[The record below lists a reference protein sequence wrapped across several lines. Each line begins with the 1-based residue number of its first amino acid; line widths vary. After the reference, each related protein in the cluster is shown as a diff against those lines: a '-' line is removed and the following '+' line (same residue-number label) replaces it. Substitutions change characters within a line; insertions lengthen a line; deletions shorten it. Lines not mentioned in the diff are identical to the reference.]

1 MQSKMHRDIGLVGLT
16 FVAVSG
22 IIGSGWL
29 FAPLLAVQHAGPAA
43 IVAWLIGGVAML
55 LLALTF
61 AEISAMLPV
70 PGGIARV
77 PQFSHG
83 NVVSMA
89 MGWSGWVG
97 YSTTAPIEV
106 EAMLR
111 YLAPHM
117 DWLYT
122 TPGSGVLSWP
132 GVAAAALLLAVFTV
146 INAFGVKFFT
156 YVNSTITWAKLG
168 IPLLVMVLFLASRFE
183 TANFTAQG
191 GFAPL
196 GITGIL
202 GAISSGGIIFSYIGF
217 RHAID
222 MAGEVKNPGT
232 TIPVALILSV
242 LICFVVY
249 GGLQVAFIGA
259 LSPEDLAKGW
269 AALSLPGDLGP
280 LSGLAAALGLVW
292 LVSLLNVGAVI
303 GPFGGGLVA
312 VGSNARLAF
321 ALAENGFFPKIFTRI
336 SALGVPL
343 PALILNLVFASLA
356 FILLPFSEVV
366 QLNSAAIVL
375 SFVVGPV
382 AVVALRTL
390 LPHAE
395 RPLRIPAVQA
405 VAIVSFVVA
414 TLIIYWSGWDT
425 IWRLGICLAVGLV
438 LFVIH
443 ARTRAAGA
451 LDVDEAL
458 WLAPYLLGIAIVS
471 YLGAFGGINVLPL
484 GVDMAVLTALSAAS
498 FYYAIRSRLSQA
510 KFNRYMAEEQVME
523 KLALDGP
530 AVTPIAEFGSG
541 RAD

>member
-1 MQSKMHRDIGLVGLT
+1 MGKMHREIGLIGLT

-29 FAPLLAVQHAGPAA
+29 FAPLLAAQHAGPAA
-43 IVAWLIGGVAML
+43 LIAWVIGGFAML

-117 DWLYT
+117 NWLYT
-122 TPGSGVLSWP
+122 TPGSGVLSW
-132 GVAAAALLLAVFTV
+132 GGVVAAACLLAVFTI

-168 IPLLVMVLFLASRFE
+168 IPLLVMVVFLASRFE
-183 TANFTAQG
+183 PSNFSAEG
-191 GFAPL
+191 GFAPMGL
-196 GITGIL
+196 AGIL

-242 LICFVVY
+242 IICFVIY
-249 GGLQVAFIGA
+249 GGLQLAFTGA
-259 LSPEDLAKGW
+259 LAPEDLTKGW
-269 AALSLPGDLGP
+269 AGLAVPGDFGP
-280 LSGLAAALGLVW
+280 LSGMAAALGLLW
-292 LVSLLNVGAVI
+292 MVSLLNVGAVI

-336 SALGVPL
+336 SAWGVPL

-356 FILLPFSEVV
+356 FVLLPFSEVV

-375 SFVVGPV
+375 SFVVGPL

-390 LPHAE
+390 LPDAD
-395 RPLRIPAVQA
+395 RPLRIPAVKT
-405 VAIVSFVVA
+405 VALVSFVVC

-438 LFVIH
+438 LFLLH
-443 ARTRAAGA
+443 ARTRETGA
-451 LDVDEAL
+451 LDAAEAA
-458 WLAPYLLGIAIVS
+458 WLVPYLLGIAVIS
-471 YLGAFGGINVLPL
+471 YLGAFGGIDVLPF
-484 GVDMAVLTALSAAS
+484 GVDMAVLSVLSVGI
-498 FYYAIRSRLSQA
+498 FVYAIRSRLPQE
-510 KFNRYMAEEQVME
+510 KFNRYMAEEKVME
-523 KLALDGP
+523 NLSMDTPPLA
-530 AVTPIAEFGSG
+530 PIAEFS
-541 RAD
+541 RRTAS